1 MQIVVFIL
9 MLSLLVLVHELGH
22 FLVAKFFKMR
32 VEEFGIGLPPR
43 AKTLFIKAGT
53 IFSLNWLPLGGFVKL
68 YGEDMDDPTQLA
80 SKEVFFNKP
89 KRQRAA
95 VLLAGVMMNFV
106 LGILAFGVVYTYL
119 GIPTKTD
126 KVIVLEVGKNTP
138 AEAAGIKAE
147 SIVSKMTYGNEEI
160 VFTNI
165 DSFIKQID
173 AYKGKEVEMTLTA
186 KDGTQSLVKVTP
198 RQDPPEGEGA
208 LGVSLSNIEMKMYP
222 IWQRPFRGVWVGVGE
237 AWSWGKEIAS
247 NLGTVMLGIVTGKGV
262 PKDVAGPIGIYQ
274 VSKEMYKVGWVA
286 VLQFMAILSINL
298 AILNVMPFPALDG
311 GRVFFLGVE
320 MVIGKKLKNK
330 IEGYVHTVGMV
341 FLLGLMVL
349 ITLRDVIKLIYPL

>member
-9 MLSLLVLVHELGH
+9 MLSVLVLVHEFGH
-22 FLVAKFFKMR
+22 FIVAKFFKMR

-43 AKTLFIKAGT
+43 AKTLFTKAGT

-68 YGEDMDDPTQLA
+68 YGEDMNDPAQAA
-80 SKEVFFNKP
+80 SKEAFFNKP

-95 VLLAGVMMNFV
+95 VLLAGVIMNFI
-106 LGILAFGVVYTYL
+106 LGVLAFGVVYTYL

-126 KVIVLEVGKNTP
+126 KVIVIEVMKGSP
-138 AEAAGIKAE
+138 AETAGIKTENTVA
-147 SIVSKMTYGNEEI
+147 KMSYGKE
-160 VFTNI
+160 NI
-165 DSFIKQID
+165 AYFNIETFVKQVD
-173 AYKGKEVEMTLTA
+173 AFKGKEIEMTLVA
-186 KDGTQSLVKVTP
+186 KNGTESIVKVTP
-198 RQDPPEGEGA
+198 RLNPPAGEGA
-208 LGVSLSNIEMKMYP
+208 LGVALSNIEMKMYP
-222 IWQRPFRGVWVGVGE
+222 IWERPFRGVWVGVGE
-237 AWSWGKEIAS
+237 SWSWGKEIAN

-311 GRVFFLGVE
+311 GRIFFLGVE
-320 MVIGKKLKNK
+320 MIIGKKLKNK
-330 IEGYVHTVGMV
+330 IEGYVHSVGMI

-349 ITLRDVIKLIYPL
+349 ITVRDVIKLIHP